1 MDKRQSLNIIENK
14 KENKGSKICDISN
27 MNKKSCKYC
36 SHQIRGIS
44 TEIKGLVQNMTHI
57 KDLIP
62 LIQKPL
68 NKELDFLIIDLRDN
82 RDDGILPKSHIIDLN
97 NMTDDIMNK
106 FISNLTE
113 LKYKYH
119 FALLIN
125 SYNSMQSYLN
135 NNQVMNTSIS
145 GQNKNNTKLID
156 MSPNKKRI
164 DHNPKQSYSI

>member
-1 MDKRQSLNIIENK
+1 
-14 KENKGSKICDISN
+14 

-36 SHQIRGIS
+36 SYQIRGIS
-44 TEIKGLVQNMTHI
+44 TEIKGLVQSMAHV

-106 FISNLTE
+106 FMSDLAE

-135 NNQVMNTSIS
+135 NSHVMNGQIS
-145 GQNKNNTKLID
+145 GQNKNNIKLID
-156 MSPNKKRI
+156 MSPNKKKI
-164 DHNPKQSYSI
+164 DHYPNQCYSI